1 MRKFI
6 STLCATVL
14 AASVGMMG
22 ALPAIA
28 APVNVLQVQPLGV
41 SDVIQVDND
50 WKKKHRNDH
59 VKKGFY
65 KHNNQGW
72 YNGHPGYK
80 HKRPGYRYHNGWW
93 FPAGAF
99 ITGVIIGGAINDNVY
114 HGGSAHI
121 QWCHSHYRSY
131 RSWDNSWQPYNGPR
145 RQCISPYM

>member
-22 ALPAIA
+22 VSPANA
-28 APVNVLQVQPLGV
+28 APVNVPQMQPLDV
-41 SDVIQVDND
+41 SNVVQVDND
-50 WKKKHRNDH
+50 WKKMRRHHPGKS
-59 VKKGFY
+59 GFY
-65 KHNNQGW
+65 KHDNRGW
-72 YNGHPGYK
+72 YNGHPGYRY
-80 HKRPGYRYHNGWW
+80 KRPGYRYHDGWW

-99 ITGVIIGGAINDNVY
+99 IAGAIIGGAINDNVY
-114 HGGSAHI
+114 QGGSAHV
-121 QWCHSHYRSY
+121 QWCYSRYRSY